1 MGVYLYGE
9 LMCTRDE
16 KAIALA
22 REAFGLVSN
31 EMDYETRLIVQEM
44 VYGY

>member
-16 KAIALA
+16 KAIALV
-22 REAFGLVSN
+22 REVFELVSH
-31 EMDYETRLIVQEM
+31 EMDYETRLVVREM
-44 VYGY
+44 VYG